1 MPLLLAGF
9 AQLRTKHRD
18 ARLDVVGELPEGE
31 RDRLTSIMA
40 DLGIED
46 AVTLYGRTES
56 AEYWEILHSADL
68 AVQLRSS
75 FNAAAS
81 GAISDCIAA
90 RVPVIAS
97 AIGWA
102 TEVPPDVVLTV
113 PEECSADRLAERMLA
128 ALEDDGLR
136 RRVNEAQDKYAS
148 DTSFARVA
156 ERYAE
161 VLAL

>member
-1 MPLLLAGF
+1 MA
-9 AQLRTKHRD
+9 AT
-18 ARLDVVGELPEGE
+18 EG
-31 RDRLTSIMA
+31 S
-40 DLGIED
+40 
-46 AVTLYGRTES
+46 
-56 AEYWEILHSADL
+56 EYWEILHSADL

-81 GAISDCIAA
+81 GAVSDCIAA
-90 RVPVIAS
+90 RVPVIVS

-102 TEVPPDVVLTV
+102 TELPPDVVLPV
-113 PEECSADRLAERMLA
+113 PEDCSAERLGERMVA
-128 ALEDDGLR
+128 ALWDQDLR
-136 RRVNEAQDKYAS
+136 DRVIAAQNGYAS